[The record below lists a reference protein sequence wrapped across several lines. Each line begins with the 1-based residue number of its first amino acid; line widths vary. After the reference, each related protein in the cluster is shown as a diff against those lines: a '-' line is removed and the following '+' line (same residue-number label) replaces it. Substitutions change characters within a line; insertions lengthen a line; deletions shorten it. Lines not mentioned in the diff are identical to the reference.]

1 MVWPKRCSNVCKSW
15 GLPLLKLDPALAD
28 EALIE
33 QLQAW
38 QKEGPIQGVYWLPA
52 LDCEPPLEEME
63 LEAWHEQLGQRV
75 KKLFI
80 TMRTLYDTIS
90 TPDTFLVVATRLGGL
105 FGYGAE
111 GATAPMGGAVSG
123 FAKAFNIEQR
133 LRTEGQG
140 PLVKIVD
147 FEASRKTAGP
157 ADHLIAETLSD
168 PGVIEVGSYQDQRY
182 TITLAELPAIDGQ
195 PGMELGP
202 DSVFLVTGAA
212 GGITSEIVSDLANA
226 SQGIFYLLDLVEAPP
241 RDDANISLL
250 RSDSD
255 ALKRLLIE
263 EARAAGRRPTP
274 AEIEKRIMAI
284 ERSAAALHA
293 IESVEAAGGTAI
305 YRSVNLL
312 DGEAVTAVIDGIGRE
327 HGRIDVLIHAAGT
340 LVDRTLPNKEA
351 QQFNLVFDVK
361 ADGFFNI
368 LRAAKGLPIGAAVCF
383 SSVAGR
389 FGNNGQSDYSAAN
402 DLLCKLSSNMR
413 LWRPDT
419 KAIAIDWTAW
429 GEIGMA
435 ARGSVPTVMK
445 ALGIDMLSSA
455 SGVPTVRRE
464 LIAGGFKGEV
474 LVAGSLGIMA
484 DELDESGGLDVDKAN
499 HWLKESHNDLLN
511 GGRNQSRETVW
522 RTGSGNHARSGPTA
536 LPFRSR
542 TR

>member
-1 MVWPKRCSNVCKSW
+1 
-15 GLPLLKLDPALAD
+15 
-28 EALIE
+28 
-33 QLQAW
+33 
-38 QKEGPIQGVYWLPA
+38 
-52 LDCEPPLEEME
+52 
-63 LEAWHEQLGQRV
+63 
-75 KKLFI
+75 
-80 TMRTLYDTIS
+80 
-90 TPDTFLVVATRLGGL
+90 
-105 FGYGAE
+105 
-111 GATAPMGGAVSG
+111 MGGAVSG
-123 FAKAFNIEQR
+123 FTKAFNIEQR
-133 LRTEGQG
+133 LRTQGQG

-241 RDDANISLL
+241 RDDTNISLL

-327 HGRIDVLIHAAGT
+327 YGRIDVLIHAAGT

-435 ARGSVPTVMK
+435 ARGSVPAVMK

-464 LIAGGFKGEV
+464 LIAGAFKGEV

-484 DELDESGGLDVDKAN
+484 DELDEGGGLDVDKAN
-499 HWLKESHNDLLN
+499 RWLKESHNDLLMVGEIKAAKLY
-511 GGRNQSRETVW
+511 GGLEVETTLDPAQQPFLFDHVPDDGTPWLPGVMASEAMAELATLFAPGYHVAALKNEQMTGAFKFFRNEP
-522 RTGSGNHARSGPTA
+522 RTLFLNAAVRPAPDGELLARTT
-536 LPFRSR
+536 LR
-542 TR
+542 